1 MTVTANGFSFA
12 FHDDF
17 RLDCMT
23 EFAPLYLLTIFQ
35 SAEIKDSVVV
45 VLNFCEAFT
54 AFADISGTASTD
66 NVSVRMKLDNGIFTV
81 EHDDDFRHISGKI
94 TTVAFSLKEADAES
108 VMRTKLKVLHIS

>member
-1 MTVTANGFSFA
+1 MTVSANGLSFV

-23 EFAPLYLLTIFQ
+23 EFVPLYLLTIFQ

-45 VLNFCEAFT
+45 VLNFCEAF
-54 AFADISGTASTD
+54 AAPVNVSRTASTND
-66 NVSVRMKLDNGIFTV
+66 VSVRMKLDNGIVTV

-108 VMRTKLKVLHIS
+108 VMRTKLKVSHIS

>member
-1 MTVTANGFSFA
+1 MTVTANGLSFD

-54 AFADISGTASTD
+54 APVNVSRTASTD
-66 NVSVRMKLDNGIFTV
+66 NVSVCMKLDNRIFTV

-94 TTVAFSLKEADAES
+94 TAVSFSFKEADTES
-108 VMRTKLKVLHIS
+108 VMRTKLKVSHIS

>member
-1 MTVTANGFSFA
+1 
-12 FHDDF
+12 
-17 RLDCMT
+17 MT

-45 VLNFCEAFT
+45 VLNFCEAFA

-66 NVSVRMKLDNGIFTV
+66 NVSVRMKLDNRIFTV
-81 EHDDDFRHISGKI
+81 EHDDDFRHISNKT

-108 VMRTKLKVLHIS
+108 VMRTKLKVSHIS